1 MAFPARDL
9 CTPLC
14 RHVLLD
20 DALTRREEAIMYP
33 IFRILFHSL
42 RARKQEKIGLWDTHV
57 SHHICLPWDI
67 DLWMELNNGRTL
79 TLFDIGRVSMG
90 ERNGTNSVAKAHKF
104 GMAMAGATVR
114 YRKRVTM
121 FQKLEMRTRAIGYD
135 DKFLYMEQSM
145 WDEAGDCCNHLLI
158 RAAFLKKRKMV
169 PPQQFVDLCAPQMT
183 SPELPQWAQAWVE
196 ADALRPW
203 PPEKG

>member
-1 MAFPARDL
+1 
-9 CTPLC
+9 
-14 RHVLLD
+14 
-20 DALTRREEAIMYP
+20 MYP
-33 IFRILFHSL
+33 VFRIFYHAL
-42 RARKQEKIGLWDTHV
+42 RARRRSKLGLWDTHV
-57 SHHICLPWDI
+57 SQHICWPWDI

-90 ERNGTNSVAKAHKF
+90 ERNGTNKAAKHHKF

-121 FQKLEMRTRAIGYD
+121 FQKLEMHTRCIGFD

-158 RAAFLKKRKMV
+158 RAALLKKRKMV
-169 PPQQFVDLCAPQMT
+169 PPKTFIDLLSSEEKA
-183 SPELPQWAQAWVE
+183 PELPDWAKAWID
-196 ADALRPW
+196 ADATRPW